1 MCHLYNFNI
10 QIYVRI
16 NDIWLSARTGKGDAV
31 MRHILIIKYHFLL
44 QLTVAPDGHSAHA
57 YVSDRNNIEK

>member
-1 MCHLYNFNI
+1 MIFGCLLG
-10 QIYVRI
+10 Q
-16 NDIWLSARTGKGDAV
+16 GKGT
-31 MRHILIIKYHFLL
+31 